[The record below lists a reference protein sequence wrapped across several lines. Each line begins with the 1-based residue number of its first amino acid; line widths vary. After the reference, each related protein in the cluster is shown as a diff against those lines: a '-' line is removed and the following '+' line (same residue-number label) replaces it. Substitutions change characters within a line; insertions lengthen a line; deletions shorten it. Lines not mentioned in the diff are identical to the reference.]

1 MNLEETY
8 KVLQEFGKRVR
19 QQARLNLSKK
29 DKNVSKELW
38 ESIEPKSSV
47 GPNSLSMDFYMNPY
61 GMFQNFG
68 VKGTESG
75 KSLRGYSYK
84 KSSNLVGV
92 EYHTG
97 ALAKW
102 AKFRGMQPRNSK
114 GRFGSYKTMGFILA
128 NSIKKKGIKP
138 SLFFTKPFEEAFKDL
153 PNELI
158 EAFDLDLDTFID
170 FTLKDNL
177 DE

>member
-19 QQARLNLSKK
+19 QQARLNLTKSN
-29 DKNVSKELW
+29 KNVSKELW
-38 ESIEPKSSV
+38 ESLEPNTKVSK
-47 GPNSLSMDFYMNPY
+47 NSLSMDFYMNPY

-68 VKGTESG
+68 VRGTESG

-84 KSSNLVGV
+84 QSSNLVGV

-102 AKFRGMQPRNSK
+102 AKFRGMQPRGKN

-138 SLFFTKPFEEAFKDL
+138 SLFFTKPFEQAFVNL
-153 PNELI
+153 PNELV
-158 EAFDLDLDTFID
+158 EAFDLDLDNFID

-177 DE
+177 K

>member
-1 MNLEETY
+1 MDLKETY
-8 KVLQEFGKRVR
+8 SVLQEFGKRV
-19 QQARLNLSKK
+19 QQQTRLNLTKS

-38 ESIEPKSSV
+38 NSIGNDISV
-47 GPNSLSMDFYMNPY
+47 GENSFSMDFVMNQY

-84 KSSNLVGV
+84 QSSNLVGV

-102 AKFRGMQPRNSK
+102 AKYRGMQPRGK
-114 GRFGSYKTMGFILA
+114 GGRFGSYKTMGFILA
-128 NSIKKKGIKP
+128 NSIKRKGLKP
-138 SLFFTKPFEEAFKDL
+138 SLFFTKPFEEAYKDL
-153 PNELI
+153 PQELI
-158 EAFDLDLDTFID
+158 EAFSLDLDEFID
-170 FTLKDNL
+170 FTLKDNK
-177 DE
+177 